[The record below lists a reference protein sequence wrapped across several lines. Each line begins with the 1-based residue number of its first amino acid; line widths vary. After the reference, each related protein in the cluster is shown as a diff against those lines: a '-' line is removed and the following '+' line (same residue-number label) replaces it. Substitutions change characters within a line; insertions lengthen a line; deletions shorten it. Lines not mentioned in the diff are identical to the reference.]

1 MNTYIPHQ
9 KNLERVVI
17 VGGGFGGIQLSKSL
31 LKNKNFQVV
40 LVDKQNYHT
49 FQPLLYQVAT
59 GGLEPYSIAYSIR
72 HIFRKKENFYF
83 RMAEVKNIDTKANSI
98 HTNIG
103 DIEYDHLVVATG
115 ATTNLFNFEN
125 IKRQLF
131 TLKSVPEA
139 LNMRSFFIQNFEKAL
154 LTDSTAE
161 KESLMNV
168 VIVGGGP
175 TGVELAGALAELKNF
190 VLPKDYPDLDM
201 RRMNVHLIEAAP
213 RVLATMSEE
222 ASEEAQKA
230 LEKLGVQIWTDTRV
244 NSYDGF
250 KISTNAEQDMNA
262 HTLIWAAGVKGALIE
277 GIDSIERGRI
287 KVDENNKIIASNN
300 IYAIG
305 DVAYMETKDSPKGHP
320 MLAQVAIQQGKLLAK
335 NLKSIIKN
343 KPLEAF
349 KYNDMGSMATIGRNK
364 AVVDLP
370 KMKFKGTFAWLIWMF
385 IHLIAMVGFRN
396 KLVALVNWS
405 WSYLTYEKG
414 VRLII
419 RPFNKKDEKS
429 QLEDLKQKVRKK
441 SYGCLEF

>member
-1 MNTYIPHQ
+1 MNIPDTS
-9 KNLERVVI
+9 KPRVVI
-17 VGGGFGGIQLSKSL
+17 IGGGFGGLNLAQHLPPQH
-31 LKNKNFQVV
+31 FQTV
-40 LVDKQNYHT
+40 LIDKHNYHT

-59 GGLEPYSIAYSIR
+59 AGLEPDSIAYPIR
-72 HIFRKKENFYF
+72 KIFKRKEAFFF
-83 RMAEVKNIDTKANSI
+83 RMAEVEEIISDQQMIRTP
-98 HTNIG
+98 IG
-103 DIEYDHLVVATG
+103 NLRYDYLVLATG
-115 ATTNLFNFEN
+115 SASNFFGNKE
-125 IKRQLF
+125 IEEMSMPMK
-131 TLKSVPEA
+131 TVPEA
-139 LNMRSFFIQNFEKAL
+139 LNLRSCILQNFEDAL
-154 LTDSTAE
+154 LTNDLTE
-161 KESLMNV
+161 RESLMNY

-419 RPFNKKDEKS
+419 RPFNKKDEK
-429 QLEDLKQKVRKK
+429 KP
-441 SYGCLEF
+441 Y